1 MVKVCPYCKITEDWA
16 FLSPKIVCLN
26 CRYYYLAKKEQREY
40 EKIYDIKPPEP
51 VKEEKRLGGLLK
63 YTPKRK
69 TMKTSNIIK
78 GMQILQK
85 YYNSENQYTCS
96 AEHDIIYMFETDV
109 DVSEEDVS
117 ILEELG
123 WSNTE
128 EDCDGSWCCNV

>member
-1 MVKVCPYCKITEDWA
+1 
-16 FLSPKIVCLN
+16 
-26 CRYYYLAKKEQREY
+26 
-40 EKIYDIKPPEP
+40 
-51 VKEEKRLGGLLK
+51 
-63 YTPKRK
+63 
-69 TMKTSNIIK
+69 MKTSNIIK

-85 YYNSENQYTCS
+85 YYNSDNQYVCS